1 MGVIPAHHFTSASPR
16 ASQSDTVYYFTSVN
30 CFLTVVS
37 RTVGQL
43 LLAIWRLES
52 GSGVEKLS
60 TRDSSR
66 GDVKIVLV
74 GLGAPV
80 RLTHGH

>member
-1 MGVIPAHHFTSASPR
+1 M
-16 ASQSDTVYYFTSVN
+16 
-30 CFLTVVS
+30 S
-37 RTVGQL
+37 R
-43 LLAIWRLES
+43 
-52 GSGVEKLS
+52 SGVEKLS
-60 TRDSSR
+60 TRYSSR